1 MLLNKLKET
10 NKLILARQD
19 ANLIKIELDKYNK
32 IVDKLK
38 NIKKS
43 IINYSISLIT
53 LNKINGNEFKYDNLN
68 RIINEINNYEKD
80 VENGYLDSDRIY
92 KIDKLAKDLE
102 EYLKSNWR
110 DYYLR
115 STGPLRNTVNSL
127 TNISNDL
134 IKINIVT
141 NALNPNKLYWPV
153 DDKVEEIINSNII
166 EGNNIINTLG
176 VNKEIEDFLRK
187 ISENKATIFDL
198 KPEILE
204 WIKSKNLEDKIALTF
219 NN

>member
-1 MLLNKLKET
+1 MLLNKIKET

-43 IINYSISLIT
+43 VINYNISLIT
-53 LNKINGNEFKYDNLN
+53 LNKINGNEFNYDNLN
-68 RIINEINNYEKD
+68 RIINEINKYEKD
-80 VENGYLDSDRIY
+80 IENGYLDSDRIY
-92 KIDKLAKDLE
+92 KIDKLSKDLE
-102 EYLKSNWR
+102 DDLKNKWK

-115 STGPLRNTVNSL
+115 LTGPLRNTINSL

-134 IKINIVT
+134 SKISIVT
-141 NALNPNKLYWPV
+141 NALNPNKVYWPV
-153 DDKVEEIINSNII
+153 DDKVEKIINSNII
-166 EGNNIINTLG
+166 EGNNIINSLG
-176 VNKEIEDFLRK
+176 VNKEIEEFLKK

-204 WIKSKNLEDKIALTF
+204 WIKSKNLEDKIALAF